1 MRWKL
6 IFVSGVPLTYLYSV
20 FHYQLFDQ
28 SRSHTSRRNDY
39 DLSAHSTLLFNRLR
53 RLLRQ
58 AETFERRRLRLTT
71 HPPMRFAETYHAHRA
86 RASHH
91 SLVISC
97 VARKKWLS
105 SRGEAI
111 QTMGAIPRFD
121 ADVSGRHACQGVTPC
136 DCKTRRIDD
145 HS

>member
-1 MRWKL
+1 MEANIRFYRSFNTL
-6 IFVSGVPLTYLYSV
+6 IFSIQCQRY
-20 FHYQLFDQ
+20 DQ
-28 SRSHTSRRNDY
+28 FRPDVSRRNDY
-39 DLSAHSTLLFNRLR
+39 DLSTHSTLPLNGLR

-71 HPPMRFAETYHAHRA
+71 HPPMRFAEIYHAHRA

-105 SRGEAI
+105 CRGRAI
-111 QTMGAIPRFD
+111 SGHGCDSTFRRRCLRQTCMPR
-121 ADVSGRHACQGVTPC
+121 S
-136 DCKTRRIDD
+136 DCKTRRIDN

>member
-20 FHYQLFDQ
+20 FHYQLLDQ
-28 SRSHTSRRNDY
+28 SRSHISRRNDY
-39 DLSAHSTLLFNRLR
+39 DLSAHSTLPFNGLR

-71 HPPMRFAETYHAHRA
+71 HPPMRFAEIYHAHRA

-111 QTMGAIPRFD
+111 SDHGCDSTFRRRCLRQTCMPRSD
-121 ADVSGRHACQGVTPC
+121 S
-136 DCKTRRIDD
+136 I
-145 HS
+145 